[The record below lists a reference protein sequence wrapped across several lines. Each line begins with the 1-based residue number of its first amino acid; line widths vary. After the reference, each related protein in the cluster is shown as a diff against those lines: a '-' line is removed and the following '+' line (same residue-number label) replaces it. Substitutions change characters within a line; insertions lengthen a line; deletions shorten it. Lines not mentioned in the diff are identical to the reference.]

1 MPLPIPPPIPKR
13 VPKKPQSSKILFND
27 HDLPEK
33 RAVIPSSSPRAV
45 FSMRLALEDVTNAY
59 PFQFVQSK
67 RGDEFAKHAS
77 KKANKSMS
85 LSMTK
90 SSKMNS
96 DRYKSKPL
104 AVVSSTPA
112 LKNKEKLD
120 ILEKATISK
129 APATEETC
137 VLKETLTTGRITLV
151 NDQESSRIK
160 RKVASHK
167 RMSIFQKSSPSQR
180 GTDHQNNV
188 NMAVATVDKKS
199 KTEKAANTKRTSS
212 PEEKTFIPG
221 EYKFDLNDFLCNSD
235 SSEDEFIFAL
245 KSQKKAKMEN
255 PTTKPFSSEKCTAR
269 GNMSQVKSQG
279 SQQVTYAN
287 KPLPKEP
294 SSLKKRKPAPEKESP
309 SQGSCA
315 LQEKHTNQKA
325 QMYKYYIFQDSPSDE
340 ESVSQKALVLDKDVL
355 KEAAPKS
362 AKLLRKWKKSPRRVA
377 IHWKPLESQ
386 LVCPTTEKKTLSKM
400 PLLSNQEQVTQE
412 QLSPLKKRR
421 KSQKAAFKEESMPK
435 KSSKQ
440 QFSNAREFL
449 LKDPPTL
456 KEKKTTTDEP
466 SYVQEPLTWKT
477 KPTGDEIYFS
487 PELFSPPV
495 SPYKDE
501 SFSQEALL
509 LPEKTGTKEDS
520 FNKQLLLKGQ
530 NLTEEESLFNK
541 LLGLKEPSTGT
552 AMSTERQLSS
562 EKSTTQGLALL
573 MSNQMTEPESIT
585 DGKESSA
592 KQPLAFN
599 HEKQLPLQEKLP
611 PDEDNL
617 SQGPLIFR
625 EMARIYETPRT
636 EPCASQSK
644 SSTNSE
650 RLHQQCLSFQE
661 LFGFDEEC
669 LSQGPVLLEDRARMR
684 GVVVD
689 EPLSVPKTPSLRKE
703 TPSEKQ
709 LYFQEKL
716 LLEEDNISQEPLIFP
731 EAEAT
736 DEAAKSEPWTV
747 SWVSSPKGAWYKQQ
761 HILDEE
767 CLPQGPAL
775 FEDRSTMRGIILN
788 GPQTVPK
795 TPDLD
800 YETFSKQ
807 QASSQEKC
815 YPEED
820 SLSQVPLIF
829 REMARTSKATVQEP
843 WAFQQKPS
851 TEEATLKETLALQE
865 EPAVNKRWPLKEASA
880 LNENPIARKKL
891 LFEDPVAVAD
901 ESIYRDEFFLK
912 ALFTMPTVK
921 SSPVFGSTMFG
932 GDKSIA
938 TRKSSVWESTPG
950 TLVSSHEE
958 RTQIQMMKSLM
969 EEANRYYNDPF
980 LNSAYANDIFNYLKE
995 REEMF
1000 ILTKYM
1006 SWQPE
1011 INSDMRAILV
1021 DWLVELQINFETT
1034 HETLYLAVKLVD
1046 HYLNETVCEKDKLQL
1061 LGCTAFMI
1069 AAKFE
1074 ETSNLCVSDFLYIC
1088 DNSYVRNE
1096 ILAMEASILKTL
1108 EFDINIP
1115 TAYHF
1120 LRRYARCMK
1129 VSMRT
1134 LTLSRFVC
1142 EMTLQKYD
1150 YVQERASKLAA
1161 GAFLLALCMKNL
1173 RSLAPFLEF
1182 HSGYKIS
1189 ELYPLVKQLNGTLT
1203 LHFRDKL
1210 KTVYSKYSQK
1220 DFFEVSKI
1228 PPLEMCTLEKIFKG

>member
-1 MPLPIPPPIPKR
+1 MPLPVPPPIPKR
-13 VPKKPQSSKILFND
+13 VPKKPQSSKSLLND
-27 HDLPEK
+27 RDSPEK
-33 RAVIPSSSPRAV
+33 RAMIPSSSPRGV
-45 FSMRLALEDVTNAY
+45 LSMRLALEDVTNAY

-77 KKANKSMS
+77 KKANKNMS
-85 LSMTK
+85 LSTMK

-104 AVVSSTPA
+104 AVVSSTPP

-120 ILEKATISK
+120 ILERATISK
-129 APATEETC
+129 VPEETC
-137 VLKETLTTGRITLV
+137 VLKGTLTTERITFI
-151 NDQESSRIK
+151 NDQESSCIK

-167 RMSIFQKSSPSQR
+167 RMSVFQKSSPSQR
-180 GTDHQNNV
+180 GTDRENNV
-188 NMAVATVDKKS
+188 NMDVATVDKKS
-199 KTEKAANTKRTSS
+199 KTKKTANTKRTSS

-221 EYKFDLNDFLCNSD
+221 IYKFDLNDFLCNSD
-235 SSEDEFIFAL
+235 SSEDEFIFTS
-245 KSQKKAKMEN
+245 KSRKKAKMEK
-255 PTTKPFSSEKCTAR
+255 PTIKPLSSETCTPR
-269 GNMSQVKSQG
+269 GNTSQVKPQV

-294 SSLKKRKPAPEKESP
+294 LSLKKRKPAPEKESP

-325 QMYKYYIFQDSPSDE
+325 RMYKYYIFQDSPSDE
-340 ESVSQKALVLDKDVL
+340 ESVSQKVLVLDK
-355 KEAAPKS
+355 EAAPTS
-362 AKLLRKWKKSPRRVA
+362 DKLLRKCKKYRRRVA
-377 IHWKPLESQ
+377 IHCEPLESQ
-386 LVCPTTEKKTLSKM
+386 PVCPTTEKKTLSKM

-421 KSQKAAFKEESMPK
+421 QSQKGAFKEESMPEK
-435 KSSKQ
+435 LPSKQ

-487 PELFSPPV
+487 PELFSPPM

-501 SFSQEALL
+501 SFSRETLL

-520 FNKQLLLKGQ
+520 FNKQLISKGQ
-530 NLTEEESLFNK
+530 NLTEEESFFNK
-541 LLGLKEPSTGT
+541 LLGLKEPSTGA

-562 EKSTTQGLALL
+562 EKKSTTQGVALL
-573 MSNQMTEPESIT
+573 MSNQMTKPESIT

-599 HEKQLPLQEKLP
+599 HEKQPPLQDKLP

-625 EMARIYETPRT
+625 EMARVYETPMRK
-636 EPCASQSK
+636 PCASQSK
-644 SSTNSE
+644 SSSE
-650 RLHQQCLSFQE
+650 SEKRHQQCLSFQE

-736 DEAAKSEPWTV
+736 DEAAKCEPWTV

-761 HILDEE
+761 HALDEK
-767 CLPQGPAL
+767 CLPQGSAL
-775 FEDRSTMRGIILN
+775 FEDSSTMRGIILN
-788 GPQTVPK
+788 EPQTVPK
-795 TPDLD
+795 TPGLD

-807 QASSQEKC
+807 QASSREKRS
-815 YPEED
+815 PEED

-829 REMARTSKATVQEP
+829 REMARTNQATVKEP
-843 WAFQQKPS
+843 WAIQQKPS
-851 TEEATLKETLALQE
+851 TEKATLKETVALQE
-865 EPAVNKRWPLKEASA
+865 EPAVNKLWLLEEASA

-891 LFEDPVAVAD
+891 LFEDPMAVAD
-901 ESIYRDEFFLK
+901 ESIYRNEFFLK
-912 ALFTMPTVK
+912 ALFAMPTVN
-921 SSPVFGSTMFG
+921 SSPVFGSTVFG
-932 GDKSIA
+932 GDKSTV
-938 TRKSSVWESTPG
+938 TRKSSVWDSTPD
-950 TLVSSHEE
+950 TLGSSHEQ

-980 LNSAYANDIFNYLKE
+980 LNSAYVNDIFNYLKE

-1021 DWLVELQINFETT
+1021 DWLVELQINFETS

-1046 HYLNETVCEKDKLQL
+1046 HYLNEAICEKDKLQL

-1088 DNSYVRNE
+1088 DDSYVRNE
-1096 ILAMEASILKTL
+1096 ILAMEACILKTL
-1108 EFDINIP
+1108 KFDINIP

-1161 GAFLLALCMKNL
+1161 GALLLALYMKNL

-1182 HSGYKIS
+1182 HSGYKVS